1 MRLRAISV
9 LVSLIIPI
17 LCIAQQRYFTERYNL
32 SFEQKENMTK
42 EWLKGKKASSLVY
55 KIDSS
60 EACLPLCISQQV
72 IWKTRER
79 LRVDFPGEQKL
90 VLPETNASKAVI
102 SIKCKSKYLKQACL
116 VIAGIGKSENV
127 LFADTVQI
135 LSNDRW
141 KEFSHTVSMKGVT
154 FIQLDIRAE
163 GSDST
168 YEKGA
173 TKTSNSCEQKL
184 WLDELR
190 IEADGKDINSFPDN
204 TADYFNPE
212 KIRSQDVVPLSF
224 DNSAFY
230 DRIPELKSKRIVAL
244 GESVHG
250 SKTLHE
256 IEHDIMK
263 HQIEKG
269 ECKLLLIEAPM
280 EKFISVNRFIQG
292 DESFLL
298 DSIMSDFKY
307 SLIPVNETRDL
318 LVWLKNYNKT
328 SKEKIWIAGMDQ
340 DLSDNP
346 WYWLRTFLYSVNK
359 KNQSEVVYS
368 MLDTL
373 FFAPTWKS
381 ISPLIKIA
389 EIIQKNKS
397 ELLTVMSSTEIEQIE
412 YYIESFLRRESANN
426 TTSRDFEM
434 FSTAQFLINKICAK
448 EDRVIVRAHFSH
460 ANYVDGDHY
469 DDPSF
474 GHFMKAYYGDT
485 YSNIGLLTGTGNLM
499 VSDKGKFTI
508 KSLQPPVPNS
518 FEYKLSQVGTNYFYV
533 PTDRLNCS
541 LSKMRRLAFYYTEEQ
556 YESTISPQGRMDGA
570 IYIQKSEAPEVH
582 PDVLN
587 KHFSTPMVRFCKE
600 EGVRTERYNAMK
612 TKKAQ

>member
-1 MRLRAISV
+1 MRFKTLIALLL
-9 LVSLIIPI
+9 LVIPA
-17 LCIAQQRYFTERYNL
+17 LCIAQQRYFTDSYNL
-32 SFEQKENMTK
+32 SFEQKENITRG
-42 EWLKGKKASSLVY
+42 WVNGKKASSLVY

-60 EACLPLCISQQV
+60 EAHLPLCISQQV
-72 IWKTRER
+72 IWKARER

-90 VLPETNASKAVI
+90 VLPETSASKAVI
-102 SIKCKSKYLKQACL
+102 FINCKSMHLKQACL
-116 VIAGIGKSENV
+116 LIAGIDKNENL
-127 LFADTVQI
+127 LFTDTVQI

-141 KEFSHTVSMKGVT
+141 QEFSHSVSMKGVT
-154 FIQLDIRAE
+154 FIQLKIRAE

-168 YEKGA
+168 YEKGSA
-173 TKTSNSCEQKL
+173 MTSKSCEQKL

-204 TADYFNPE
+204 TADFFNPE
-212 KIRSQDVVPLSF
+212 KIHSQDVVPLSF
-224 DNSAFY
+224 DNSALY
-230 DRIPELKSKRIVAL
+230 DQIPELNTKRIVAL
-244 GESVHG
+244 GESAHG

-269 ECKLLLIEAPM
+269 NCKLVLIEAPM
-280 EKFISVNRFIQG
+280 EQFISVNRFIQG

-298 DSIMSDFKY
+298 DSILSDLKY
-307 SLIPVNETRDL
+307 TLIPVNETRDL

-328 SKEKIWIAGMDQ
+328 AREKVWIAGIDQ
-340 DLSDNP
+340 DWSANY
-346 WYWLRTFLYSVNK
+346 WYWLRNYLYYVNK
-359 KNQSEVVYS
+359 EKHSKAVYL

-381 ISPLIKIA
+381 ISPLIKVT
-389 EIIQKNKS
+389 EIIQKNRP
-397 ELLTVMSSTEIEQIE
+397 ELLTVMSPTEIEQIE

-426 TTSRDFEM
+426 KTTRDFEL

-448 EDRVIVRAHFSH
+448 EDRIIVRAHFFH

-474 GHFMKAYYGDT
+474 GHFMKEYYGNT
-485 YSNIGLLTGTGNLM
+485 YSNIGLLTGIGNLM

-518 FEYKLSQVGTNYFYV
+518 LEYKLSQVGADYFYV
-533 PTDRLNCS
+533 SADRLNCP
-541 LSKMRRLAFYYTEEQ
+541 LAKIRRLAFAYYENQ
-556 YESTISPQGRMDGA
+556 FESTISPQGRMDGV

-587 KHFSTPMVRFCKE
+587 KYFTIWRVRWHKE
-600 EGVRTERYNAMK
+600 DRMQAERYNAMK
-612 TKKAQ
+612 KKK

>member
-1 MRLRAISV
+1 MKASKFLSALFFILPV
-9 LVSLIIPI
+9 

-32 SFEQKENMTK
+32 SFEQKEHMTK
-42 EWLKGKKASSLVY
+42 GWLKGKKASSLVY

-72 IWKTRER
+72 LWKTRER

-90 VLPETNASKAVI
+90 ILPETNALKAVI
-102 SIKCKSKYLKQACL
+102 SIKCKSKHLKQTCL
-116 VIAGIGKSENV
+116 LIAGIDKSEKV
-127 LFADTVQI
+127 LFEDTVQI

-141 KEFSHTVSMKGVT
+141 TEFSHTISMKGVT

-173 TKTSNSCEQKL
+173 AMTSKSYEQKL

-190 IEADGKDINSFPDN
+190 IEADGKDINCFPDN

-224 DNSAFY
+224 DNKAFY

-256 IEHDIMK
+256 IENDIIK

-269 ECKLLLIEAPM
+269 YCKLILMEAPM
-280 EKFISVNRFIQG
+280 EQYISVNRFIQG
-292 DESFLL
+292 DDSFLL

-307 SLIPVNETRDL
+307 SLFHGNETRDL

-328 SKEKIWIAGMDQ
+328 AKEKVWIAGFDY

-346 WYWLRTFLYSVNK
+346 WYWLRTFLYNVNR
-359 KNQSEVVYS
+359 KNQSEAVYS

-381 ISPLIKIA
+381 ISPLIKVTD
-389 EIIQKNKS
+389 IIQKNKS

-412 YYIESFLRRESANN
+412 YYIESYLRRESANN
-426 TTSRDFEM
+426 KTSRDFEM
-434 FSTAQFLINKICAK
+434 SSVAQFLINKICKK
-448 EDRVIVRAHFSH
+448 EERVIVIAHFFH
-460 ANYVDGDHY
+460 TNYVDGDHY
-469 DDPSF
+469 YDPSF

-499 VSDKGKFTI
+499 VSDKGKFTV

-518 FEYKLSQVGTNYFYV
+518 LEYKLSQVGADYFYI
-533 PTDRLNCS
+533 PADRLNSS
-541 LSKMRRLAFYYTEEQ
+541 LAKMRRLAFDYIEDQ
-556 YESTISPQGRMDGA
+556 FDITITPLGWMDGT

-587 KHFSTPMVRFCKE
+587 KHFSTPMVRSCKE
-600 EGVRTERYNAMK
+600 EGVRTERYYAIE
-612 TKKAQ
+612 KKKQ